1 MKKEEAFFCLN
12 REEGSIKA
20 KYLHTVV
27 GLDKSTD
34 DHRKNQDP
42 PQNAFGHV
50 HNVNYSSCLF
60 PKNTCK
66 KEGEKEF
73 SRLIVNL
80 VNELARSP
88 KPQKKIRLGLDGA
101 EKLTVLNERVVKIG
115 REHRAKLNST
125 QYTCFYLVTISKLRG
140 FEI

>member
-1 MKKEEAFFCLN
+1 ML
-12 REEGSIKA
+12 
-20 KYLHTVV
+20 TV
-27 GLDKSTD
+27 
-34 DHRKNQDP
+34 
-42 PQNAFGHV
+42 
-50 HNVNYSSCLF
+50 
-60 PKNTCK
+60 
-66 KEGEKEF
+66 
-73 SRLIVNL
+73 

-140 FEI
+140 FALEKKLKK

>member
-1 MKKEEAFFCLN
+1 MGRN
-12 REEGSIKA
+12 
-20 KYLHTVV
+20 KYLRTVV

-42 PQNAFGHV
+42 PQNAFEQDH
-50 HNVNYSSCLF
+50 HFKCSSCLCAE
-60 PKNTCK
+60 NTCK
-66 KEGEKEF
+66 KEGGKKSLAGWLLTVE
-73 SRLIVNL
+73 
-80 VNELARSP
+80 NELARSP

-125 QYTCFYLVTISKLRG
+125 QYTCFYL
-140 FEI
+140 